1 MATLSPTV
9 TIHDPLTGR
18 GGHGDRPPTSGGG
31 GGDGSGGSSP
41 DYFHRLRRAR
51 LGLFVLMVP
60 ILMLFVSFTSAYIVR
75 KGVPSLSDHTGQ
87 TVRDWIE
94 INLPVQL
101 LLINTALLL
110 ASSVTME
117 FARRKITQ
125 QAALAPV
132 GAIPGISIGK
142 EKTTVWLWATVVF
155 GVCFLVGQWMAW
167 GELQNRGFYVATNPS
182 SSFAYLL
189 TAAHAIHLFGGIVA
203 LLYAVISSSLLQKP
217 VEARRIIVDITAWY
231 WHFMALLWLYIF
243 GLMAF
248 VR

>member
-31 GGDGSGGSSP
+31 GDNGGGFSP

-51 LGLFVLMVP
+51 LGLFVLLIP

-75 KGVPSLSDHTGQ
+75 KGVPGLSDSTGQ

-94 INLPVQL
+94 INLPIRLMLVNTGL
-101 LLINTALLL
+101 LLV
-110 ASSVTME
+110 SSLTME
-117 FARRKITQ
+117 LARRKITQ

-132 GAIPGISIGK
+132 GEIPGISIGK
-142 EKTTVWLWATVVF
+142 EKTTVWLWATAVL
-155 GVCFLVGQWMAW
+155 GVCFLVGQWVTW
-167 GELQNRGFYVATNPS
+167 GELQNRGFYIATNPS

-203 LLYAVISSSLLQKP
+203 LLYAVISYSLLHRP
-217 VEARRIIVDITAWY
+217 VEARRIVVDITAWY

-243 GLMAF
+243 GLLAF

>member
-1 MATLSPTV
+1 
-9 TIHDPLTGR
+9 
-18 GGHGDRPPTSGGG
+18 
-31 GGDGSGGSSP
+31 
-41 DYFHRLRRAR
+41 
-51 LGLFVLMVP
+51 MVP

-125 QAALAPV
+125 EAALAPV

-142 EKTTVWLWATVVF
+142 ERTTVWLWATVVL